1 MDFAKWSVGDYLKIV
16 LDHVGVAVNALDS
29 ASTFWKLLGLNQGED
44 EVHAE
49 QGVNIRFFSTDE
61 TDDAVRIELLEPLSE
76 DSPVGKFI
84 AKRGTGIQQ
93 LAFRVDQLDDLVAE
107 LHDNGIQLINPE
119 PVAGAGGSRV
129 VFVHPK
135 STGGVLVE
143 LLER

>member
-1 MDFAKWSVGDYLKIV
+1 MI
-16 LDHVGVAVNALDS
+16 
-29 ASTFWKLLGLNQGED
+29 GLHQGED
-44 EVHAE
+44 EIHEE
-49 QGVNIRFFSTDE
+49 QGVNIRFFE
-61 TDDAVRIELLEPLSE
+61 TNETNDAVRIELLEPMGE
-76 DSPVGKFI
+76 DTPVGKFI

-93 LAFRVDQLDDLVAE
+93 LAFRVEQLDDLVAI
-107 LHDNGIQLINPE
+107 LHDNGIHLINSE

>member
-1 MDFAKWSVGDYLKIV
+1 MKIV
-16 LDHVGVAVNALDS
+16 LDHVGIAVNNIDS
-29 ASTFWKLLGLNQGED
+29 SSTFWQLIGLSQGED
-44 EVHAE
+44 EIHAE

-84 AKRGTGIQQ
+84 AKRGSGIQQ
-93 LAFRVDQLDDLVAE
+93 LAFRVDQLDDLVAK

>member
-1 MDFAKWSVGDYLKIV
+1 MKIV
-16 LDHVGVAVNALDS
+16 LDHVGIAVNELDS
-29 ASTFWKLLGLNQGED
+29 GSTFWKLIGLSQGDD

-49 QGVNIRFFSTDE
+49 QGVNIRFFETDE
-61 TDDAVRIELLEPLSE
+61 SAESVRIELLEPLSE

-84 AKRGTGIQQ
+84 TKRGTGIQQ
-93 LAFRVDQLDDLVAE
+93 LAFRVDQLDDLVAK
-107 LHDNGIQLINPE
+107 LHENEIQLINSE
-119 PVAGAGGSRV
+119 PVVGAGGSRV

>member
-1 MDFAKWSVGDYLKIV
+1 M
-16 LDHVGVAVNALDS
+16 
-29 ASTFWKLLGLNQGED
+29 
-44 EVHAE
+44 
-49 QGVNIRFFSTDE
+49 
-61 TDDAVRIELLEPLSE
+61 RIELLEPLSE

-84 AKRGTGIQQ
+84 AKRGSGIQQ
-93 LAFRVDQLDDLVAE
+93 LAFRVDQLDDLVAK

>member
-1 MDFAKWSVGDYLKIV
+1 MKIV
-16 LDHVGVAVNALDS
+16 LDHVGIAVNDIDS
-29 ASTFWKLLGLNQGED
+29 GSTFWKLLGLSQGDD

-49 QGVNIRFFSTDE
+49 QGVNIRFFETDE
-61 TDDAVRIELLEPLSE
+61 SDESVRIELLEPLGD

-93 LAFRVDQLDDLVAE
+93 LAFRVEHLDHLVAKLLKNE
-107 LHDNGIQLINPE
+107 IRLINSE
-119 PVAGAGGSRV
+119 PVSGAGGSRV